1 VTAAPRRPS
10 AIVFDNDGLLLDTE
24 QAWTRAEIVLFE
36 RHGGTFTDDHK
47 RDMIGSSHN
56 VAAAKLERILHQPGR
71 GLALMA
77 ELHGLVMD
85 EALHDVEPRPG
96 APELVATLHAAGIP
110 VAVASNSPRDF
121 LDRVLATSG
130 MAGRFDVT
138 VAGDEVE
145 HPKPAPDVYL
155 AACAAL
161 GADPAAAVGLED
173 SPTGAAAARAAGM
186 TVVGVPYLPDMAI
199 EPADVVAR
207 SLADPVVYE
216 VCGLVPSDQ

>member
-1 VTAAPRRPS
+1 
-10 AIVFDNDGLLLDTE
+10 
-24 QAWTRAEIVLFE
+24 
-36 RHGGTFTDDHK
+36 
-47 RDMIGSSHN
+47 MIGSSQN

-96 APELVATLHAAGIP
+96 AGELVAALHAAGIP

-155 AACAAL
+155 AACAAF

-199 EPADVVAR
+199 EPADVVAP